1 MNPNLPGVSAESTPS
16 GTDLHPGRTAE
27 LDQSMRPS
35 GIALTPGMPICQT
48 DLPIDWY
55 QAELKP
61 YAEEYLA
68 LPDRTPETVL
78 PWMDSYMVPALAT
91 LGDSVMLLAHF
102 YMGGEIVK
110 LVERYGGFIADSY
123 QLALQAVRNPQK
135 THFVESAVHFMAETI
150 ALLKHDHQSV
160 WITNPKSGCTME
172 AMAKED
178 MVLPV
183 FRELRDRYGDELLT
197 IVYMNASGRVKAL
210 AGQTGGA
217 VCTSSNA
224 QVIMRWARAQKKK
237 ILFIPDRHLG
247 ENSGRA
253 VGIAKDRMVE
263 WPGGF
268 AGARRRMAQLS
279 AGELAEL
286 DRAEL
291 ILWGSFCSVHTVF
304 QPSHVAYWKE
314 RDYRVLVHPEST
326 WEVVEA
332 ADGYGSTNYL
342 WQAVL
347 DAKPGDRL
355 AIGTEGHFVKNA
367 EALAKARGVEVV
379 HLADIPDPAFASMG
393 CGCATMSRN
402 DPPHLVGL
410 LDLLSKGRA
419 PELNRVL
426 SGDAVD
432 ETTGWRERLDPRSR
446 EDIARDARAALERMI
461 ELTEASKKG

>member
-1 MNPNLPGVSAESTPS
+1 MTQTTNDPSNLH
-16 GTDLHPGRTAE
+16 LGRTIE
-27 LDQSMRPS
+27 LDRSMRPS

-68 LPDRTPETVL
+68 LPDRTPESVL
-78 PWMDSYMVPALAT
+78 PWMDSYMLPALAT
-91 LGDSVMLLAHF
+91 LGDSVMLLAHY

-123 QLALQAVRNPQK
+123 ALALQAQKNPGK

-172 AMAKED
+172 ALAKED

-183 FRELRDRYGDELLT
+183 FRELRNRYGDDLLA

-224 QVIMRWARAQKKK
+224 QIIMRWAREKKKK

-253 VGIAKDRMVE
+253 VGIARSAMVE
-263 WPGGF
+263 WPGGWD
-268 AGARRRMAQLS
+268 GARRRMAQLS
-279 AGELAEL
+279 AAELDQL

-291 ILWGSFCSVHTVF
+291 VLWGSFCGVHTIF
-304 QPSHVAYWKE
+304 QPAHVRYWQE
-314 RDYRVLVHPEST
+314 RGYRVVVHPESP

-332 ADGYGSTNYL
+332 ADGYGSTSYL
-342 WQAVL
+342 WNEVMKAAPG
-347 DAKPGDRL
+347 AKL

-367 EALAKARGVEVV
+367 GDLAAGRGVEVV
-379 HLADIPDPAFASMG
+379 HLADIPDPSFGAMG

-410 LDLLSKGRA
+410 LDLLAKGRA

-426 SGDAVD
+426 SGDSVD
-432 ETTGWRERLDPRSR
+432 ETTGWRERLDPRSQDEIR
-446 EDIARDARAALERMI
+446 RDAKKALEKMI
-461 ELTEASKKG
+461 ELTEAAKGG

>member
-1 MNPNLPGVSAESTPS
+1 MTQTTNAASN
-16 GTDLHPGRTAE
+16 LHPGRSIE

-35 GIALTPGMPICQT
+35 GIRLTPGMPICQT

-55 QAELKP
+55 QAELRP

-68 LPDRTPETVL
+68 LPDRTPESVL
-78 PWMDSYMVPALAT
+78 PWMDSYMLPALAT
-91 LGDSVMLLAHF
+91 LGDSVMLLAHY

-123 QLALQAVRNPQK
+123 ALALQAVKNPGK

-172 AMAKED
+172 ALAKED

-183 FRELRDRYGDELLT
+183 FRELRQRYGDELLA

-224 QVIMRWARAQKKK
+224 QIIMRWAREKKKK

-253 VGIAKDRMVE
+253 VGISPDKMVE
-263 WPGGF
+263 WPGGWD
-268 AGARRRMAQLS
+268 GARRRMAQLS
-279 AGELAEL
+279 PAELAKL
-286 DRAEL
+286 DAAEL
-291 ILWGSFCSVHTVF
+291 VLWGSFCGVHTIF
-304 QPSHVAYWKE
+304 QPRHVRYWQE
-314 RDYRVLVHPEST
+314 RGYRVVVHPESP

-332 ADGYGSTNYL
+332 ADGYGSTSYL
-342 WQAVL
+342 WNEVMKAAPG
-347 DAKPGDRL
+347 AKL

-367 EALAKARGVEVV
+367 KDLAQNRGVEVV
-379 HLADIPDPAFASMG
+379 HLADIPDPTFGAMG

-410 LDLLSKGRA
+410 LDLLAKGRP

-426 SGDAVD
+426 SGDSVD
-432 ETTGWRERLDPRSR
+432 ETTGWRERLDPRSQDEIR
-446 EDIARDARAALERMI
+446 SDAKKALEKMI
-461 ELTEASKKG
+461 ELTEAAKGT